1 MVIFRGFRR
10 FLEAMEAL
18 TLALVALNKTQQEN
32 GPAIDRL
39 DALERSRHQF
49 EAECVGLLAKADGR
63 VKVAN
68 SSEQRERQI
77 KKANERLS
85 DPFRDEGEAPTEG
98 PDSAGVA
105 IPADAGASP
114 PEGVPPVRLVLASN
128 DKAHA
133 VRTKWGM

>member
-1 MVIFRGFRR
+1 LVIFRGFRR
-10 FLEAMEAL
+10 LLEAIEAL
-18 TLALVALNKTQQEN
+18 TLTLDNLAKIQQEQ

-77 KKANERLS
+77 KKANERHA
-85 DPFRDEGEAPTEG
+85 DPFGDEGEAPEETGAAVAVNPDAREG
-98 PDSAGVA
+98 A
-105 IPADAGASP
+105 
-114 PEGVPPVRLVLASN
+114 PEGVSAMRLVLATN
-128 DKAHA
+128 DKTHA
-133 VRTKWGM
+133 MKSKWGIA